1 MCSQNK
7 ENKME
12 QFLPYAGIILPVVMF
27 LLTYKIFTTPEQL
40 EKKHREILDDA
51 EKKFASLQVVN
62 DLKSQFSK
70 IEEKIDEIY
79 NILIKKQ

>member
-1 MCSQNK
+1 
-7 ENKME
+7 ME